1 MKKVRNI
8 FLEIIIVAVLMQPA
22 SSSAQGVFI
31 INTDIEY
38 PENGIILDANDS
50 GGDIKLQF
58 GNTLNK
64 YLQWDDTN
72 QYFSFNDDINLGGN
86 EIMDFKLEN
95 LSSPPSCNSASAGR
109 MYHDTTD
116 SKTYVCNGTD
126 WQDVTAIFTTATKVV
141 TVGSSGADYS
151 SIAGA
156 AGYLNSLSGGI
167 ILLSAET
174 HTITSAVNLQNITL
188 IGKDANNTTIQISG
202 AGQIDSFDT
211 SFVKTTIDV
220 NSINDTMAI
229 DALSG
234 SSSLYFEWV
243 DLNVQDSGDSLI
255 DSNAATA
262 PNVTVKF
269 VKCVETGGSGTILL
283 NQSGGNL
290 NTSSTI
296 FVDSR
301 SGDNPLELEDW
312 DVTLIGGGN
321 VYTTGIIT
329 SVPSNSIFVS
339 PDMNLQGAIDS
350 LEATGNGGLITLLPG
365 VHNISQTITIEGDS
379 IQIVGY
385 GDSSVIAASGFSGI
399 TDTTAAIQI
408 GAVDGTAPVDDAT
421 LKDFK
426 LEVSSNIHGVRVTG
440 GSSNQIL
447 NVTVQKVSG
456 QSGTGAT
463 ANIGIQLLDGSSEQ
477 LIRPVVKNCR
487 VFGNGGTNYFT
498 DGIHVT
504 SDPSISGVWGYN
516 QGVVNGL
523 IEGNNVDYVRETG
536 YAIVGTDNSS
546 LFNNRATQMGAIG
559 GFTGAYGIYVGNC
572 SNINMNANVF
582 SGSLANR
589 AIGIGIES
597 FDTGSLKET
606 RNSIFNNN
614 IINGTG
620 NGGIGFG
627 TGFRVG
633 APSNTNAFGNS
644 FQNNSIIGASNP
656 AFYTTR
662 AFDVQGNVDDNT
674 FSNNDITG
682 GGNPWDIGIDLQSA
696 AQESNI
702 VSNNRPDNVTT
713 LLSDSGLYTKKGV
726 LHHRDTSNPTA
737 NDDINDGYEIGTIWI
752 NTSNDTSYVL
762 VDNTSGAAVWNQL
775 DSSGASGATLA
786 QYYDTTGGLDVNV
799 SSAPAIPW
807 NVETRE
813 DSGFTHSNTAN
824 NTRVILDEAGWYE
837 VFYSV
842 SHESQTN
849 GRKNIRCGIR
859 LNGSTIIAPSQSYA
873 YSRNTT
879 DEWATNTGEALIQTT
894 SANEYYEIICRG
906 EGSGVDSASA
916 NTVPDHNWTIVEKK

>member
-1 MKKVRNI
+1 MKTFRYI
-8 FLEIIIVAVLMQPA
+8 FLKILIVVMTMQPV
-22 SSSAQGVFI
+22 SVSAQGVFI

-126 WQDVTAIFTTATKVV
+126 WQDVTALYTTATKVV

-151 SIAGA
+151 SISGA

-167 ILLSAET
+167 ILLSPET
-174 HTITSAVNLQNITL
+174 HSVTSAVNLQNITL

-211 SFVKTTIDV
+211 SFVKTSVDV

-229 DALSG
+229 DVTAG

-255 DSNAATA
+255 DSNAGT
-262 PNVTVKF
+262 PPTVTVKF
-269 VKCVETGGSGTILL
+269 VKCVESGGSGTILQT
-283 NQSGGNL
+283 QSGGNL

-301 SGDNPLELEDW
+301 SGDNPLELQDW

-350 LEATGNGGLITLLPG
+350 LESTGNGGLITLLPG
-365 VHNISQTITIEGDS
+365 VHNISETITIEGDS

-385 GDSSVIAASGFSGI
+385 GDSSIIAAAGFSGI

-408 GAVDGTAPVDDAT
+408 GAIDGTSPADDTT

-426 LEVSSNIHGVRVTG
+426 LETSSNIHGIRVAG
-440 GSSNQIL
+440 GMSNQIL

-456 QSGTGAT
+456 QSGTGAS
-463 ANIGIQLLDGSSEQ
+463 ANVGIQLLDGASEQ

-498 DGIHVT
+498 DGIHIS

-516 QGVVNGL
+516 QGVLNALV
-523 IEGNNVDYVRETG
+523 EGNNVDYVRETG
-536 YAIVGTDNSS
+536 YAIVGADNSS
-546 LFNNRATQMGAIG
+546 LFNNRASQMGAAG
-559 GFTGAYGIYVGNC
+559 GFSGAYGIYIGNC
-572 SNINMNANVF
+572 LNINMNANVF
-582 SGSLANR
+582 VGSLANR
-589 AIGIGIES
+589 ATGIGIES
-597 FDTGSLKET
+597 FDTGSLKTTE
-606 RNSIFNNN
+606 NSIFNNN

-620 NGGIGFG
+620 YGGLGFG
-627 TGFRVG
+627 TGFLIG
-633 APSNTNAFGNS
+633 AGANTQVHKNS
-644 FQNNSIIGASNP
+644 FQNNTVMGASNP

-662 AFDVQGNVDDNT
+662 AMNVQGDADDNA
-674 FSNNDITG
+674 FSTNDFTG
-682 GGNPWDIGIDLQSA
+682 GTNQWDIGIELQST
-696 AQESNI
+696 AQERNVI
-702 VSNNRPDNVTT
+702 GNNRPDNVGT
-713 LLSDSGLYTKKGV
+713 LFVDGGTNSKKGV
-726 LHHRDTSNPTA
+726 LHHRDTTDPTV
-737 NDDINDGYEIGTIWI
+737 NDDTNAGYEIGAMWI
-752 NTSNDTSYVL
+752 NTSNDTSYIL
-762 VDNTSGAAVWNQL
+762 VDDTAGAAVWNRI
-775 DSSGASGATLA
+775 DATGGSGAVIA
-786 QYYDTTGGLDVNV
+786 QYYDSAGGLDVNT
-799 SSAPAIPW
+799 SAIVPIPF

-813 DSGFTHSNTAN
+813 DTGYTHDNATD
-824 NTRVILDEAGWYE
+824 NTRIYLDVAGWYE

-859 LNGSTIIAPSQSYA
+859 LNGSTLVEPSQSYA

-894 SANEYYEIICRG
+894 SADEYYEIICRG
-906 EGSGVDSASA
+906 EGSDIDSESA